1 MEPQIPWWK
10 DPKQLVTIIGAIF
23 AGIATWQASCANQN
37 TTRTADK
44 VDYVVEKQ
52 QEQMNTA
59 AVIKADLQQATA
71 KTEQKLQAIESKAT
85 VIDAKLPK

>member
-1 MEPQIPWWK
+1 METPWWK
-10 DPKQLVTIIGAIF
+10 DSKQLVTIITAIF

-37 TTRTADK
+37 SISNGKK
-44 VDYVVEKQ
+44 VDYVATKQ
-52 QEQMNTA
+52 EEQIVA
-59 AVIKADLQQATA
+59 AEVIKADLQQATV